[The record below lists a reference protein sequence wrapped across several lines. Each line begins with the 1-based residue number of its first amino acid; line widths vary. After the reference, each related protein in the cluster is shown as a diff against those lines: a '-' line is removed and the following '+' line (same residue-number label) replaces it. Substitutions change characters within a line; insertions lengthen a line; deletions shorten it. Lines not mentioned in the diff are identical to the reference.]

1 MARVVFPWPMPPWL
15 PLLVCALAVG
25 LAGCVPAE
33 ERPSWRVYA
42 LPRQRPGDGLA
53 VVSQPRG
60 EGLHLWL
67 DVHTGEKG
75 VCRPSWNPDAA
86 RLRGGNGE
94 RPTSMGRAPREEFF
108 EALGHGPVRLAL
120 RRQMEQLCRQV
131 APESRF
137 AWRPPPRGAQ
147 ELRSEQVSLL
157 EEPNLLSHPTAVR
170 RAEKQVLGQPLTP
183 EDWDDR
189 PLPRPPDGP

>member
-1 MARVVFPWPMPPWL
+1 MARVLLRWPVPRRL
-15 PLLVCALAVG
+15 SLLLLG
-25 LAGCVPAE
+25 LTLLAGCVPAE

-42 LPRQRPGDGLA
+42 LPRLRPGDGLA
-53 VVSQPRG
+53 VVNRPRG

-67 DVHTGEKG
+67 TVRTGEKG
-75 VCRPSWNPDAA
+75 VCRPGWNPDAA

-108 EALGHGPVRLAL
+108 EALGHGAVRLAL

-137 AWRPPPRGAQ
+137 AWLPPPRSARDLPA
-147 ELRSEQVSLL
+147 ERLVLL
-157 EEPNLLSHPTAVR
+157 EEADLLSHPTAVR
-170 RAEKQVLGQPLTP
+170 RGEKLLMGQPLTS

-189 PLPRPPDGP
+189 PLPRPPNGP

>member
-1 MARVVFPWPMPPWL
+1 MLL
-15 PLLVCALAVG
+15 PLLAL
-25 LAGCVPAE
+25 LMAGCVPVQ

-53 VVSQPRG
+53 VVNRPRG

-67 DVHTGEKG
+67 DVATAEKG

-86 RLRGGNGE
+86 RLRGGNGDQ
-94 RPTSMGRAPREEFF
+94 PTSMGRAPRQEFF
-108 EALGHGPVRLAL
+108 DVLRHGRVRLAL
-120 RRQMEQLCRQV
+120 RRQMEQLCREL

-137 AWRPPPRGAQ
+137 RWQPPPRTAQ
-147 ELRSEQVSLL
+147 EWPPERMPMLQEAD
-157 EEPNLLSHPTAVR
+157 LLSHPTVVR
-170 RAEKQVLGQPLTP
+170 RSEKLLLGQPLTP

-189 PLPRPPDGP
+189 PLPPAPDGP